1 MMHTVP
7 SLPLPD
13 FAHERVEVITGRRS
27 GLFIA
32 VALHSSVLG
41 SALGGARLWTYP
53 HWSDA
58 LGDAL
63 RLSAAMT
70 LKNAAAGLDAGG
82 GKSVIA
88 LPPGT
93 TLDAD
98 RRRAAFL
105 DLGDA
110 VESLHGLYRTA
121 EDVGSTTDDMLVVSE
136 RTEHVVGLPDTV
148 GGSGEPA
155 GPTSLGVYESLRA
168 TLERV
173 AGTADVAGR
182 RVTISGLGQVGSRL
196 AVRLSAEGARL
207 TVTDVNPAKRDLAA
221 ELGADWVSPGEEHL
235 VPADVFVPAGIGGLL
250 TDEVIDA
257 LDAKAVCGPANNPLA
272 DHSGADA
279 TRRSRHPV
287 RPRLRGER
295 RWRDLPRPRGEAAR
309 HPCRDH
315 GAGRADR
322 RHRAPDLRRGR
333 VAGYDPARSGG
344 GSRGRAA
351 GRRRT
356 PARARRL
363 RAAADA
369 RPPCAAAG
377 VAYRAP
383 PPTPPPRTADT
394 GDTAFHGSRNRVP
407 ESAVG
412 VA

>member
-1 MMHTVP
+1 MTRT
-7 SLPLPD
+7 LPLPD
-13 FAHERVEVITGRRS
+13 FTHERVEVITGRRS
-27 GLFIA
+27 GLFIT

-88 LPPGT
+88 LPAGV
-93 TLDAD
+93 TLDAE

-121 EDVGSTTDDMLVVSE
+121 EDVGSTTEDMLTVSE
-136 RTEHVVGLPDTV
+136 RTEHVVGLPDAV

-173 AGTADVAGR
+173 AGTSDVAGR
-182 RVTISGLGQVGSRL
+182 RITISGLGQVGSRL
-196 AVRLSAEGARL
+196 AVRLSAEGALL
-207 TVTDVNPAKRDLAA
+207 TITDVNPAKRDLALDLDA
-221 ELGADWVSPGEEHL
+221 QWCLPGEEHL
-235 VPADVFVPAGIGGLL
+235 IAADVFVPAGIGGLL

-272 DHSGADA
+272 ARSGADRLA
-279 TRRSRHPV
+279 ARGILYAPDFVVNAGGVIYLDLEAKHIGSRSEIMERVGAIGDTVRRVFDEAESRGVTP
-287 RPRLRGER
+287 L
-295 RWRDLPRPRGEAAR
+295 EAAEGLAAER
-309 HPCRDH
+309 
-315 GAGRADR
+315 
-322 RHRAPDLRRGR
+322 L
-333 VAGYDPARSGG
+333 
-344 GSRGRAA
+344 SRG
-351 GRRRT
+351 
-356 PARARRL
+356 L
-363 RAAADA
+363 REPSLA
-369 RPPCAAAG
+369 
-377 VAYRAP
+377 
-383 PPTPPPRTADT
+383 
-394 GDTAFHGSRNRVP
+394 
-407 ESAVG
+407 
-412 VA
+412 